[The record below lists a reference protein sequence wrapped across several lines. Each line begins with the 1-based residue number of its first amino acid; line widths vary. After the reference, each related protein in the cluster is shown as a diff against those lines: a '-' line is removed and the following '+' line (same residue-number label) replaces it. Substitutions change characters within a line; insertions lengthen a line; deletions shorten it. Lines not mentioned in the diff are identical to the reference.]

1 MGGFPVKIVDSGGL
15 PVVASFDGGPAVT
28 QSDNGIP
35 VTVVESGGVPLS
47 FVNDDLSEDLNL
59 GALARVQAAAPDFVA
74 WWTSAD
80 PTSML
85 LASDGVGGFVSAS
98 GQTVGGWLN
107 VKDCGS
113 KTFAQYL
120 AAQPAL
126 NSNSGFD
133 SDLTGWA
140 ANPSATI
147 AWDDG
152 TAEVDITGSGGGIIS
167 GNVTTVVGA
176 RYLLSARVRRGTYV
190 GDVNLGYG
198 PSTNTIGG
206 YTLTDDWAV
215 ITGVFVAT
223 ATTHQIYVRRGTAAT
238 GTYYVDDFTLKA
250 LPSLPLLQ
258 ANATER
264 LQYLLSGGIGSV
276 KADGVNDFL
285 STGALASALPSDC
298 AVYARVKTTDNR
310 GYIFSGAATDSN
322 EYFFCFQDGLTS
334 PVYGNVGSPTLY
346 VDDTEFTG
354 HRGDYYDAIS
364 DGAQHSL
371 VARSIDL
378 SGLAALTL
386 ATYLPSPTVNYVSG
400 AIGDILI
407 VPEALLT
414 AQPTLHADIMAMM
427 AARSP
432 S

>member
-1 MGGFPVKIVDSGGL
+1 MTPGL
-15 PVVASFDGGPAVT
+15 SLGLGLGLTRQRRAS
-28 QSDNGIP
+28 S
-35 VTVVESGGVPLS
+35 
-47 FVNDDLSEDLNL
+47 
-59 GALARVQAAAPDFVA
+59 ALARVQAAAPDFVA

-85 LASDGVGGFVSAS
+85 LAADGVGGFVSAS

-113 KTFAQYL
+113 KSFAQHL
-120 AAQPAL
+120 AAQPEL
-126 NSNSGFD
+126 VTNGGFD
-133 SDLTGWA
+133 SDSAWADISTGTA
-140 ANPSATI
+140 TATI
-147 AWDDG
+147 ASG
-152 TAEVDITGSGGGIIS
+152 VLTITGTDASNRGGRDIAIP
-167 GNVTTVVGA
+167 TVVG
-176 RYLLSARVRRGTYV
+176 RHYLV
-190 GDVNLGYG
+190 GWENVSGSG
-198 PSTNTIGG
+198 A
-206 YTLTDDWAV
+206 YTLGGNTASALGGSTVFAV
-215 ITGVFVAT
+215 TGHSKTAAIFR
-223 ATTHQIYVRRGTAAT
+223 ATTTTTYLYAQTGSAGATRVIDNVSVKELGT
-238 GTYYVDDFTLKA
+238 
-250 LPSLPLLQ
+250 LPLLQ
-258 ANATER
+258 ASGASKP
-264 LQYLLSGGIGSV
+264 QYLLSGGIGSV
-276 KADGVNDFL
+276 NADGSDDHL

-346 VDDTEFTG
+346 VDDAEFTG

-386 ATYLPSPTVNYVSG
+386 AAYLPSPSVNYV
-400 AIGDILI
+400 AAAFGDILI

-414 AQPTLHADIMAMM
+414 AKPTLHADIMAMM
-427 AARSP
+427 AARYP

>member
-120 AAQPAL
+120 AAQPELWAHDLVTATGESEIIGDNVYRIYSSAGANSFVGITAAL
-126 NSNSGFD
+126 TVGSWYDVTFTID
-133 SDLTGWA
+133 SISA
-140 ANPSATI
+140 A
-147 AWDDG
+147 
-152 TAEVDITGSGGGIIS
+152 GSGIRIQDGGPVYSTVGQHHGIFKASNTVMFIKRNLVACDYQIS
-167 GNVTTVVGA
+167 GVSV
-176 RYLLSARVRRGTYV
+176 
-190 GDVNLGYG
+190 
-198 PSTNTIGG
+198 
-206 YTLTDDWAV
+206 
-215 ITGVFVAT
+215 
-223 ATTHQIYVRRGTAAT
+223 
-238 GTYYVDDFTLKA
+238 KA
-250 LPSLPLLQ
+250 LPDHHLFGSGAGKP
-258 ANATER
+258 
-264 LQYLLSGGIGSV
+264 QYLLSGGIGSV
-276 KADGVNDFL
+276 NADGVDDHL

-298 AVYARVKTTDNR
+298 AVYARVKTTDDR

-386 ATYLPSPTVNYVSG
+386 AAYLPSPTVNYVSG